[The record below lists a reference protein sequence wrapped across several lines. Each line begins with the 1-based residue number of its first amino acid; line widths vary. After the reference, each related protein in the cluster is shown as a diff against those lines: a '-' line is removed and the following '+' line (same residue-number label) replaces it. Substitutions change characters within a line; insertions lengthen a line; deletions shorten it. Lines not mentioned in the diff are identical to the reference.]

1 MKKLNRF
8 IAVTVVMIM
17 MCMLLCSCS
26 TLDTMKE
33 QHAYWTN
40 ENSIDSITLSN
51 CDEYI
56 RIENSSEIMLNQNTW
71 FPIYV
76 TTKDVPVLL
85 SDTLCHYAGYD
96 PNRDLI
102 TLSFAE
108 ESTEHLLK
116 GSYGFTIGFD
126 ARYCNAEDYEKYTAN
141 INNNK
146 ADRIGFK
153 YSFYSDYNFYET
165 IEAGGETLSK
175 EVLAH
180 VANNKNMTAD
190 TYKEIKNALYSES
203 YSDVMLLCDEYA
215 VNISVLGDESY
226 TIEKDK
232 NGEAY
237 LINEMSET
245 AVKLSDEA
253 TAQLKNEYFLSSFD
267 SSVDYIGYDDSE
279 SDIQ

>member
-1 MKKLNRF
+1 MKRTFKV
-8 IAVTVVMIM
+8 IA
-17 MCMLLCSCS
+17 LCLAVLAFTALFAGCDYIDQ
-26 TLDTMKE
+26 LRAD
-33 QHAYWTN
+33 HAILSDDK
-40 ENSIDSITLSN
+40 NSIIYKGELYKRLPDVKEEETFYWSSN
-51 CDEYI
+51 VRNI
-56 RIENSSEIMLNQNTW
+56 N
-71 FPIYV
+71 V
-76 TTKDVPVLL
+76 TDKDVPVLL
-85 SDTLCHYAGYD
+85 SDSLCHYAGYD

-215 VNISVLGDESY
+215 VNISVLGDENY
-226 TIEKDK
+226 TIERNK

-237 LINEMSET
+237 LINEVAET